1 MSHVIYNKETT
12 KILQAP
18 AQSVGCYIS
27 NYKTASAAKAALTRL
42 DNKGKL
48 GQDLVK
54 ADFAIAESVDFATN
68 IEKTRTVINIMSGKE
83 VQESVNTPYS
93 CSVASEHYWQ
103 S

>member
-48 GQDLVK
+48 GQDLV
-54 ADFAIAESVDFATN
+54 
-68 IEKTRTVINIMSGKE
+68 
-83 VQESVNTPYS
+83 
-93 CSVASEHYWQ
+93 
-103 S
+103 